1 MIQVIYVYLSNGLPD
16 CEDEYLVQ
24 FDTPVRFEAAAD
36 EALAGLEDYIDEH
49 EEYYFAEMDIDDPTD
64 EELEE
69 YVSACQLVWWPVT
82 ESMWNMMVQNDEIIV
97 MDEDEEEFD
106 EY

>member
-24 FDTPVRFEAAAD
+24 FDTPVRFAAAAE
-36 EALAGLEDYIDEH
+36 EALVGLEDYIDEH
-49 EEYYFAEMDIDDPTD
+49 EEYYFAEMGIDDPTD

-82 ESMWNMMVQNDEIIV
+82 KSMYDAMADNGELEIV
-97 MDEDEEEFD
+97 DDYEEDEF
-106 EY
+106 